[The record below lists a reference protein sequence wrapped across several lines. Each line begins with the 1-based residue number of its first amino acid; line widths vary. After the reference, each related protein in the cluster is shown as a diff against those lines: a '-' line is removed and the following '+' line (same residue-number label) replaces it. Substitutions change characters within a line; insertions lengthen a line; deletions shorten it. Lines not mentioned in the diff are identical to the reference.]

1 MKMTKKQFV
10 AYLRVSTSKQ
20 GDSGLGL
27 EAQRAA
33 ITAYL
38 NGGKWEVLAEFI
50 EIESGKRNDRPKL
63 AEAMRLCRK
72 KGATLVIA
80 KLDRLARNV
89 HFVSGLMES
98 KVDFVACDNPTANK
112 LTIHILAAVA
122 EDEAVRISARTKA
135 ALAAAKAR
143 GTVLGGRRVSKRR
156 LVEIGDAARQA
167 RSLRV
172 NAERGTLRLKIKKIQ
187 DEGATTLRAI
197 ASALNEQRVDAP
209 RGGEWSAVQ
218 VQRVLASVSA

>member
-1 MKMTKKQFV
+1 MSKKIRFV
-10 AYLRVSTSKQ
+10 SYLRVSTAKQ

-38 NGGKWEVLAEFI
+38 NGGNWEVLAEYV
-50 EIESGKRNDRPKL
+50 EVESGKRNDRPKL

-98 KVDFVACDNPTANK
+98 KVDFVACDNPNANR

-122 EDEAVRISARTKA
+122 EDEAERISARTKA
-135 ALAAAKAR
+135 ALAKSKK
-143 GTVLGGRRVSKRR
+143 VLGGRRVSKRR
-156 LVEIGDAARQA
+156 LVEIGNAAREA
-167 RSLRV
+167 RSARV
-172 NAERGTLRLKIKKIQ
+172 NEQRKALRITIKEIQ
-187 DEGATTLRAI
+187 REGVTTLRAI
-197 ASALNEQRVDAP
+197 AAALNQRQTDAP
-209 RGGEWSAVQ
+209 RGGEWSATQ
-218 VQRVLASVSA
+218 VMRVLAS

>member
-1 MKMTKKQFV
+1 MTKKQFV
-10 AYLRVSTSKQ
+10 SYLRVSTAKQ

-27 EAQRAA
+27 EAQRTA
-33 ITAYL
+33 IAAYL
-38 NGGKWEVLAEFI
+38 NGGKWEVLGEYI

-135 ALAAAKAR
+135 ALAASKK
-143 GTVLGGRRVSKRR
+143 VLGGRRVSKRR
-156 LVEIGDAARQA
+156 LIEIGNAAREA
-167 RSLRV
+167 RSARVSTQRAALRPV
-172 NAERGTLRLKIKKIQ
+172 IEEIQ
-187 DEGATTLRAI
+187 KDGATTLRQI
-197 ASALNEQRVDAP
+197 AAALNKKQVDAP

-218 VQRVLASVSA
+218 VSRILART

>member
-1 MKMTKKQFV
+1 MTKKRFV
-10 AYLRVSTSKQ
+10 SYLRVSTAKQ

-33 ITAYL
+33 IAAYL
-38 NGGKWEVLAEFI
+38 NGGKWEVLDEYI

-135 ALAAAKAR
+135 ALAASTK
-143 GTVLGGRRVSKRR
+143 VLGGRRVSKER
-156 LVEIGDAARQA
+156 LAEIGNAAREA
-167 RSLRV
+167 RSARVSTQRAALRPLI
-172 NAERGTLRLKIKKIQ
+172 AEIKKEGASTLR
-187 DEGATTLRAI
+187 EI
-197 ASALNEQRVDAP
+197 ASALNERQIDAP

-218 VQRVLASVSA
+218 VQRVLQRGS